1 MKNKKT
7 NVGSFAQA
15 KNAEGFFSTILQAK
29 ICSILAITALVAVI
43 GFSMVSCE
51 DDADGNGDGNAIEGN
66 TITTGEEVVYDSS
79 IKNVT
84 EAKKVTDFSYMEDY
98 DFSNG
103 FEINGIKPLSYYL
116 DGSPSVTI
124 SGGKVTII
132 LGTPKSSFL
141 EEFGYLREGITVTPS
156 DTKSFART
164 YFFSSDYKYNLC
176 CMKDDENYAFLI
188 YVDKDVTINGT
199 GTDEVATYKNVSL
212 KKGWNYMSVNK
223 KIETVNYNTYTYT
236 SSTTMPS
243 GFKWTVFE
251 NENYI
256 DGGTLTINNLPRDSF
271 LVYVLKSGTNVSTS
285 SAIENAMEMDTNM
298 EAFGL
303 ILSGGNSCVL
313 IDQKSKGW
321 KGTGTFPVVL
331 TSYDGYNFT
340 EYKSANITFTDGY
353 ATINYSVFSDV
364 TP

>member
-51 DDADGNGDGNAIEGN
+51 DDAGGNGDGKAIEGN

-79 IKNVT
+79 IENVT
-84 EAKKVTDFSYMEDY
+84 EAKNETDFSFSSVWTEED
-98 DFSNG
+98 DEVRFR
-103 FEINGIKPLSYYL
+103 PLSYYL

-141 EEFGYLREGITVTPS
+141 WELGGGDGVTVTPS
-156 DTKSFART
+156 DTKC
-164 YFFSSDYKYNLC
+164 FSTERFHTSDLKYELY
-176 CMKDDENYAFLI
+176 CMKDLENDEVVYLV

-199 GTDEVATYKNVSL
+199 DGYNIYKNVSL
-212 KKGWNYMSVNK
+212 KKGWNYLIASFNK
-223 KIETVNYNTYTYT
+223 KTDTATYT

-243 GFKWTVFE
+243 GFKWTVSE
-251 NENYI
+251 NENYN
-256 DGGTLTINNLPRDSF
+256 GGTLTINNLPRDEF
-271 LVYVLKSGTNVSTS
+271 LVIVFKSGTNVSTS

-298 EAFGL
+298 EALG
-303 ILSGGNSCVL
+303 INQSGDNSFL
-313 IDQKSKGW
+313 LKNRNTLKAW

-331 TSYDGYNFT
+331 DNWG
-340 EYKSANITFTDGY
+340 EYKFANVTFTHGN
-353 ATINYSVFSDV
+353 ATINYSVFSAV